1 MHNPISFTTHF
12 ILINW
17 KYVSIL
23 IILSDVKHS
32 VFVEVFVFWCLSEC
46 QNNHEL
52 IYSNDLIGSFME
64 IQYYYRYLFAFFF
77 SFLSLACFLK
87 QTWHHIYLCK
97 NSMKWSIAEIFI
109 SGMVECSHIKII
121 LKLKKNPKKQEDIN
135 CTCTGICNY
144 SPNTYQIYIRIGHC
158 LLVFAY

>member
-1 MHNPISFTTHF
+1 MCKYKLHNPISFTTHF

-32 VFVEVFVFWCLSEC
+32 VFVEVFVFWCLSE
-46 QNNHEL
+46 QPWTGFNWI
-52 IYSNDLIGSFME
+52 IYGNTILLPISLCI
-64 IQYYYRYLFAFFF
+64 FF

-121 LKLKKNPKKQEDIN
+121 LKLKKKPKKP
-135 CTCTGICNY
+135 G
-144 SPNTYQIYIRIGHC
+144 RH
-158 LLVFAY
+158 